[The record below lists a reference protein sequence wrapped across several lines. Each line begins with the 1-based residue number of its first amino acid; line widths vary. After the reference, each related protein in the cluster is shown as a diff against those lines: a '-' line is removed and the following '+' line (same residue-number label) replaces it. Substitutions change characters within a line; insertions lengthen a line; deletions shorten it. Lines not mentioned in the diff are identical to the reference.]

1 MIDTR
6 SKIGIIGYGTM
17 GSAIAQRL
25 ALQKNEFIIFVFDKD
40 KSKLANLS
48 GINAAREIKELLEK
62 SGTLILA
69 VKPQDFDHV
78 LREIKSYSD
87 NKLIRSA
94 AFKPRHLERGKNT
107 PPSVSILSKPQSLDR
122 GVEGLIISIAAGIST
137 KHIEIILGKA
147 RVIRAMPSI
156 GAKIAE
162 SVTCLCK
169 GAFATDEDLDLAQQ
183 LFYYL
188 GTTRIIDEGMM
199 NAATAISGSGPAYI
213 FYFIENSSLDP
224 ENIPEHARHDLMR
237 RLEKAAE
244 ELGFSTEDAAF
255 LAANTANASISL
267 LHKTKLP
274 AQELRKQVTS
284 KGGTTEAALE
294 ILTQGGSWE
303 EAARSALKR
312 AEELARRL

>member
-6 SKIGIIGYGTM
+6 GKIGIIGYGTM
-17 GSAIAQRL
+17 GSTIAQKL
-25 ALQKNEFIIFVFDKD
+25 ALQKNEFVIFVFDKD
-40 KSKLANLS
+40 KNKLANLS
-48 GINAAREIKELLEK
+48 GINITGDIKDLLER
-62 SGTLILA
+62 SDTIILA

-78 LREIKSYSD
+78 LKEIKGRSD
-87 NKLIRSA
+87 NKL
-94 AFKPRHLERGKNT
+94 L
-107 PPSVSILSKPQSLDR
+107 
-122 GVEGLIISIAAGIST
+122 ISIAAGIST
-137 KHIEIILGKA
+137 KHIESILGKA

-156 GAKIAE
+156 GAKVAE

-169 GAFATDEDLDLAQQ
+169 GAFATDEDEDLARQ

-188 GTTRIIDEGMM
+188 GTTRMIDESMM

-213 FYFIENSSLDP
+213 FYFIENSAFDH
-224 ENIPEHARHDLMR
+224 ENIPEHARHDVMR

-255 LAANTANASISL
+255 LAANTTNASISL

-294 ILTQGGSWE
+294 ILTKGGSWE
-303 EAARSALKR
+303 EAARAALKR
-312 AEELARRL
+312 AEELAKRI

>member
-1 MIDTR
+1 MKTLDNR
-6 SKIGIIGYGTM
+6 KKIGIIGYGTM
-17 GSAIAQRL
+17 GSAIAHQL
-25 ALQKNEFIIFVFDKD
+25 ALQKNEFIVFVFDKD
-40 KSKLANLS
+40 KSKLANPAGANVS
-48 GINAAREIKELLEK
+48 RDIKDLLQK
-62 SGTLILA
+62 SDTLILA

-78 LREIKSYSD
+78 LREIKGHSE
-87 NKLIRSA
+87 NK
-94 AFKPRHLERGKNT
+94 
-107 PPSVSILSKPQSLDR
+107 
-122 GVEGLIISIAAGIST
+122 LIISIAAGIST
-137 KHIEIILGKA
+137 KHIEHILGKS

-169 GAFATDEDLDLAQQ
+169 GAFATDEDLELAQQ
-183 LFYYL
+183 IFYYL

-213 FYFIENSSLDP
+213 FYFIENSLLDP

-244 ELGFSTEDAAF
+244 ELGFSSEDAAF
-255 LAANTANASISL
+255 LAANTANASINL

-294 ILTQGGSWE
+294 ILTKGGTWE
-303 EAARSALKR
+303 EASRAALKR